1 MRSVQS
7 TAHFLRTTA
16 RKTDVPKEETNMKQ
30 NIRSMVSG
38 MLIGSMLTGGITLA
52 KTESETLEAWFSDI
66 KIMINGTEI
75 QPKDANGNRVEP
87 FIVNGTT
94 YLPVRAIGE
103 ALQKEVR
110 WDGTTNTVFLT
121 DVTLPDNPLVATPAP
136 TPTEAPNPTQ
146 APVAMPSEFSYT
158 TYEILQIS
166 GYQKEAIKGE
176 VALAWDAT
184 QKNASFSAKM
194 RCNNGGLGDYIDCEI
209 TLVETT
215 STQQNGFTGA
225 FKVIM
230 NEAVKYETIKG
241 TVTVENN
248 QLSLHTEEYDYR
260 LLAALKNTEPNTQK
274 QSPVFYGLNAKN
286 YNGEQATG
294 LLGFEISPDQSA
306 LTVSGNFTVDGKQY
320 TLKLNKLISITDKQI
335 EGIFSILCNGEI
347 LVNEVTATLSDL
359 TSSLGETVTFDM
371 EGFVTLQLQL
381 AEIAR

>member
-1 MRSVQS
+1 
-7 TAHFLRTTA
+7 
-16 RKTDVPKEETNMKQ
+16 MKQ

>member
-1 MRSVQS
+1 
-7 TAHFLRTTA
+7 
-16 RKTDVPKEETNMKQ
+16 
-30 NIRSMVSG
+30 
-38 MLIGSMLTGGITLA
+38 
-52 KTESETLEAWFSDI
+52 
-66 KIMINGTEI
+66 
-75 QPKDANGNRVEP
+75 
-87 FIVNGTT
+87 
-94 YLPVRAIGE
+94 
-103 ALQKEVR
+103 
-110 WDGTTNTVFLT
+110 
-121 DVTLPDNPLVATPAP
+121 
-136 TPTEAPNPTQ
+136 
-146 APVAMPSEFSYT
+146 
-158 TYEILQIS
+158 
-166 GYQKEAIKGE
+166 
-176 VALAWDAT
+176 
-184 QKNASFSAKM
+184 M

-215 STQQNGFTGA
+215 STQHNGFTGA
-225 FKVIM
+225 FKVTM

-274 QSPVFYGLNAKN
+274 KSPVFYGLNAKN

-294 LLGFEISPDQSA
+294 LLGFEISSDQSA

-335 EGIFSILCNGEI
+335 EGIFSVLCNGEI